1 MQLQGLLQ
9 TSIFVRQIPFN
20 WFLLLILWTLNI
32 FVLRTPFHFI
42 EFCFDFWWFTR
53 ILIFQR
59 INNNIYLSFLCWVM
73 TSLLNLIN
81 SPIQLQKEVIRQ
93 KLVETEVI
101 NNSDKHKLLYRI
113 QTGRRPTSYF
123 KRMNFIVGLDTE
135 EN

>member
-1 MQLQGLLQ
+1 
-9 TSIFVRQIPFN
+9 
-20 WFLLLILWTLNI
+20 
-32 FVLRTPFHFI
+32 
-42 EFCFDFWWFTR
+42 
-53 ILIFQR
+53 
-59 INNNIYLSFLCWVM
+59 M